1 MDLLLNL
8 RRTVRTF
15 PDAPAIVDGDVRM
28 TWRDF
33 DQDTRK
39 LAAGLVELGLRPGED
54 R

>member
-8 RRTVRTF
+8 RRTVSNF

-28 TWRDF
+28 TWRDY

-39 LAAGLVELGLRPGED
+39 LAAGLAAYGRSGNP
-54 R
+54 